1 MEVAGVEPASW
12 SVDQEPLQVYPPV
25 RTSAVSLGGGV
36 PLPAKAC
43 FSVPARVQA
52 RARVSPGLLQ
62 APPDVRDHALET
74 RGRNYAASAKSALLA
89 VLFLPFLGDWRSTC
103 SPGPKRPQSRPLHPR
118 ARHTVTR
125 EARQQREALRKG
137 PY

>member
-25 RTSAVSLGGGV
+25 GTSAVSLGGGA

-103 SPGPKRPQSRPLHPR
+103 SPGPKRPQSRPLHPP
-118 ARHTVTR
+118 AFH
-125 EARQQREALRKG
+125 
-137 PY
+137 P